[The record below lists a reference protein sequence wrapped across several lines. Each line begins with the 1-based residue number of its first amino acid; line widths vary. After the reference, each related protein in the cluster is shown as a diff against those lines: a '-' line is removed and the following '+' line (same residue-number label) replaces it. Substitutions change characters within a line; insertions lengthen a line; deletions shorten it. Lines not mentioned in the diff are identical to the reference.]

1 MIDVEND
8 EIEALNTWNC
18 AMLLKRKSR
27 ALLCKCFCKW
37 KQIAN
42 DITNIK
48 PTDSTISS
56 KSPARSPRRKEQTK
70 QQNYTN
76 QALQEELDTL
86 IEEQRQLEE
95 ATSKIKQSLKEIP
108 RASQSH
114 YRSQYSS
121 GFSTSGRY
129 SQSGRLNYI

>member
-1 MIDVEND
+1 MIDIDND

-18 AMLLKRKSR
+18 AMLLKRKKR
-27 ALLCKCFCKW
+27 ALLCKSFCKW
-37 KQIAN
+37 KENTN
-42 DITNIK
+42 DISNVK
-48 PTDSTISS
+48 PQESSISS
-56 KSPARSPRRKEQTK
+56 KSQIRSPAKRETSTR

-86 IEEQRQLEE
+86 IEEQKELEE
-95 ATSKIKQSLKEIP
+95 ATSQIKKSLKDIP
-108 RASQSH
+108 RPSQSR

-121 GFSTSGRY
+121 GVSGRY

>member
-8 EIEALNTWNC
+8 ELEALNTWNC

-37 KQIAN
+37 KQISN
-42 DITNIK
+42 DISNVK
-48 PTDSTISS
+48 PTESSISS
-56 KSPARSPRRKEQTK
+56 RSQTRSKTHKDALK

-86 IEEQRQLEE
+86 IEEQRKLEE
-95 ATSKIKQSLKEIP
+95 ATSKIKKSLKDIP
-108 RASQSH
+108 PPSQSH

-121 GFSTSGRY
+121 GMTGSTRY
-129 SQSGRLNYI
+129 SQTGRLNYI